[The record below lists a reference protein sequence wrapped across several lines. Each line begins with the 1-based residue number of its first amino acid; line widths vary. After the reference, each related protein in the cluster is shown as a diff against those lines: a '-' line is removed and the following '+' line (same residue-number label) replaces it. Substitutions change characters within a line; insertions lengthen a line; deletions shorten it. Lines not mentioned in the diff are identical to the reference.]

1 MSFHKRTGAA
11 APKRTLVCRAALALS
26 AAAPLSAFAAD
37 DAASVPPPV
46 TQELAPTVV
55 REPSMVRTPAP
66 GPSSVMS
73 EERIGRPFAGVIVP
87 VTEGAKVIVS
97 CAGS

>member
-55 REPSMVRTPAP
+55 RANANPAPFARNTPAV
-66 GPSSVMS
+66 G
-73 EERIGRPFAGVIVP
+73 
-87 VTEGAKVIVS
+87 
-97 CAGS
+97 